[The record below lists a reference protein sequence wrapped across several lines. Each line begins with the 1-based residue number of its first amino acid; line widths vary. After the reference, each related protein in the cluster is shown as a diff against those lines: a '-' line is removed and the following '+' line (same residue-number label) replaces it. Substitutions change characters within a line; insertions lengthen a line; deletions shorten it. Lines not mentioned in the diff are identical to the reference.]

1 MPQTHKTFPVQIKMN
16 ILYVDWSAGR
26 WSVACHMGFIYIIIH
41 ICFTVVAN
49 VIVGLSYMY
58 ITFVESLLARRCVIR
73 FMQYLLCG
81 ALCKVDIGFCVV
93 AEWYA
98 IHTPKSAMMMQR
110 LDRKSKPL
118 QSSHTPTTYVAT
130 IEYFS

>member
-58 ITFVESLLARRCVIR
+58 ISNIILHWWRVYWPDDV
-73 FMQYLLCG
+73 
-81 ALCKVDIGFCVV
+81 
-93 AEWYA
+93 
-98 IHTPKSAMMMQR
+98 
-110 LDRKSKPL
+110 
-118 QSSHTPTTYVAT
+118 
-130 IEYFS
+130 